1 MDACKLT
8 AAVTALA
15 NTLAG
20 RLSNEELNILGCI
33 LTQLADTLFTIAA
46 QRERIC
52 GCAENCG
59 GSGENPDG
67 H

>member
-20 RLSNEELNILGCI
+20 RLGNEELNLLGCI

-46 QRERIC
+46 QREYACRC
-52 GCAENCG
+52 TEKC
-59 GSGENPDG
+59 SQTGENPDG

>member
-1 MDACKLT
+1 MDACKLS

-20 RLSNEELNILGCI
+20 RLGNEELNLLGCI

-46 QRERIC
+46 QREYACR
-52 GCAENCG
+52 CAEKCG
-59 GSGENPDG
+59 GSGENPG
-67 H
+67 GQ